1 MSSEPSILAAAASA
15 QPAARVRSGM
25 FALTL
30 YCVAHFF
37 IDLYSSALGA
47 LQPVLVGKLSLT
59 LTEAGFLGA
68 MMTFAGSLTQPLYGV
83 LSDRLHS
90 RMFSVL
96 APAVSGLFISAI
108 GLATNYATAM
118 LCVFLGGAGI
128 ASFHP
133 QASARATLGVT
144 ANRGRW
150 MAVFISAGTLGLAI
164 GPTYFSSLISL
175 AGLSRSYLG
184 AIPGVLAT
192 LLMIAYLPE
201 QPAPA
206 RRPAGFDFAPLR
218 AVWRPLTILYFCVF
232 LRSAVQITFGQFL
245 TLYLTRE
252 RGFSL
257 IDASLT
263 LSAYLACGALG
274 GFVGGHLADKFGG
287 RRVIIG
293 SMLGAVPFLALF
305 FGTTGPLSI
314 FALVAGG
321 LILLFTIPVNVF
333 MAQEL
338 VPSQS
343 GTVSAL
349 MMGFAWGMAGLV
361 FIPLTGWIA
370 DHHSLHTALSSLIV
384 YPLLGFFL
392 SLKLPK

>member
-1 MSSEPSILAAAASA
+1 MSSEPSILEARASTLAA
-15 QPAARVRSGM
+15 PRIRGGM

-47 LQPVLVGKLSLT
+47 FQPVLVQKLSLT

-68 MMTFAGSLTQPLYGV
+68 MMTFSGSFTQPLYGI

-96 APAVSGLFISAI
+96 APAASGIFISAI
-108 GLATNYATAM
+108 GLATNYWTA
-118 LCVFLGGAGI
+118 LLFVFLGGAGI

-144 ANRGRW
+144 TNRARW
-150 MAVFISAGTLGLAI
+150 MAVFISAGTLGLAA
-164 GPTYFSSLISL
+164 GPAYFSALISR
-175 AGLSRSYLG
+175 AGMPNTYLG

-192 LLMIAYLPE
+192 LLMLAYLPE
-201 QPAPA
+201 QPAAA
-206 RRPAGFDFAPLR
+206 RRTGGFDLAPLR
-218 AVWRPLTILYFCVF
+218 AVWQPLTILYFCVF

-274 GFVGGHLADKFGG
+274 GFAGGHLADRFGG

-293 SMLGAVPFLALF
+293 SMIGAVPFLGLF
-305 FGTTGPLSI
+305 FWTTGPLSI
-314 FALVAGG
+314 LALVFGG

-349 MMGFAWGMAGLV
+349 MMGFAWGMAGLI

-370 DHHSLHTALSSLIV
+370 DHHSLQLALSCLII
-384 YPLLGFFL
+384 YPVLGFFL

>member
-1 MSSEPSILAAAASA
+1 MSSEPSILEAKAAVLTA
-15 QPAARVRSGM
+15 PRVRGGM

-47 LQPVLVGKLSLT
+47 FQPVLVQKLSLS

-68 MMTFAGSLTQPLYGV
+68 MMTFSGSFTQPLYGY
-83 LSDRLHS
+83 LSDRFHS

-96 APAVSGLFISAI
+96 APAVAGIFISAV
-108 GLATNYATAM
+108 GLASGYWTAM

-150 MAVFISAGTLGLAI
+150 MAVFISAGTLGLAA
-164 GPTYFSSLISL
+164 GPTYFSTLIAKL
-175 AGLSRSYLG
+175 GMPHTYLG

-201 QPAPA
+201 QPLHA
-206 RRPAGFDFAPLR
+206 RRQGGFDLAPLR
-218 AVWRPLTILYFCVF
+218 AVWQPLTILYFCVF

-263 LSAYLACGALG
+263 LSAYLSCGALG

-287 RRVIIG
+287 RRIIIG
-293 SMLGAVPFLALF
+293 SMIGAVPFLGLF
-305 FGTTGPLSI
+305 FWTTGPLSI
-314 FALVAGG
+314 FSLVFGG

-349 MMGFAWGMAGLV
+349 MMGFAWGMAGLI

-370 DHHSLHTALSSLIV
+370 DHHSLQIALSSLIV
-384 YPLLGFFL
+384 YPVIGFFL